1 MWIHTLYEFMLCWH
15 ESLFLGAI
23 TSFCLWSREG
33 SKNAI
38 TLVQAMVMSVIIVLR
53 VQTPTFGCC
62 AWLAIMLF
70 NMMIFVAPAAWARA
84 RTRARVQRRSRL
96 TSFSGQT
103 ASARQRGLVIV
114 HGLVAL
120 FLQVIALAIIL
131 HVVGHAVPCVL
142 VVALTMIMALIVS
155 MTIIRLA
162 IVAITLVAL
171 MVTAIFVAT
180 MLLVAQFMATCCR
193 NMSRTLFL
201 WLLLVP
207 GNLPRTPAALLVAW
221 HCLKKAIILSGLA
234 GTVLFKSANLFWCAL
249 GCAKKICS
257 LFSCTKSTSIVQ
269 RR

>member
-1 MWIHTLYEFMLCWH
+1 
-15 ESLFLGAI
+15 
-23 TSFCLWSREG
+23 
-33 SKNAI
+33 
-38 TLVQAMVMSVIIVLR
+38 
-53 VQTPTFGCC
+53 
-62 AWLAIMLF
+62 
-70 NMMIFVAPAAWARA
+70 
-84 RTRARVQRRSRL
+84 
-96 TSFSGQT
+96 
-103 ASARQRGLVIV
+103 V

-207 GNLPRTPAALLVAW
+207 GNLPRTPAALLVA
-221 HCLKKAIILSGLA
+221 
-234 GTVLFKSANLFWCAL
+234 
-249 GCAKKICS
+249 
-257 LFSCTKSTSIVQ
+257 
-269 RR
+269 